1 VSSSSDGQ
9 CFSFFDDYQN
19 ELFNAS
25 FLRREE
31 TPMTA
36 LQATPAAASI
46 DVSDRSPSPATHAAP
61 GVSART
67 WIAVIG
73 ATLGAF
79 MAVLNIQI
87 VNASLA
93 DIQGAIGAGID
104 DGGWI
109 STSYLIA
116 EIVVIP
122 LSGWLAQV
130 FSVRIYLLTNAV
142 LFLVLSAACALAQN
156 LPQMI
161 ALRAV
166 QGFTGGVLIPMAF
179 TLIITL
185 LPKAKQPIGLAL
197 FALSATFAPAIGPTI
212 GGYLTE
218 NWGWQYIFYV
228 NLAPG
233 ALMVG
238 MLYFS
243 LDAKP
248 MKLSL
253 LREGDWPGIITMAIG
268 LSALQTVLEEGNKDD
283 WFGSPFI
290 VRLTVIA
297 AVALSLFLWIEL
309 TAERPLLNLRLLLR
323 RNFGFGMSA
332 NFLLGVALYGSVY
345 ILPVYL
351 SRIQGYN
358 AEQIGMVLAWTGLPQ
373 LILIPLVPRL
383 MKRFDPRLVIAVGF
397 VLFAASNFMN
407 IYMTTDYATD
417 QLFWPDVVRAIG
429 QALVMTPLSAVATA
443 GIEAENA
450 GSASGLFNMMRNL
463 GGAVGI
469 AVLQTLL
476 TKREQYHSNV
486 LMQSVSMFEQATRTR
501 LEQLTQYFVSHG
513 AIDRTDALHR
523 AYVAIGLVVQKQAFI
538 LAFSDTFYLLG
549 AALIIALAAALL
561 LKKPDHL
568 SSGGAH

>member
-1 VSSSSDGQ
+1 
-9 CFSFFDDYQN
+9 
-19 ELFNAS
+19 
-25 FLRREE
+25 
-31 TPMTA
+31 MTA
-36 LQATPAAASI
+36 LQPTLNAASSAELGTPSAATSPAA
-46 DVSDRSPSPATHAAP
+46 PAI
-61 GVSART
+61 SAKT
-67 WIAVIG
+67 WVAVIG

-116 EIVVIP
+116 EIIVIP

-130 FSVRIYLLTNAV
+130 FSIRIYLLTNAV
-142 LFLVLSAACALAQN
+142 LFLLLSMACAFAQD

-161 ALRAV
+161 VLRAV

-218 NWGWQYIFYV
+218 NFGWQFIFYV
-228 NLAPG
+228 NLVPG
-233 ALMVG
+233 AVMIG

-243 LDAKP
+243 LESKP

-253 LREGDWPGIITMAIG
+253 LAEGDWAGIITMAIG
-268 LSALQTVLEEGNKDD
+268 LAALQTVLEEGNKDD

-290 VRLTVIA
+290 VKLSIIA
-297 AVALSLFLWIEL
+297 VVALTAFLWIEL
-309 TAERPLLNLRLLLR
+309 TAKKPVLNLRLLFR
-323 RNFGFGMSA
+323 RNFGFGILA
-332 NFLLGVALYGSVY
+332 NFLLGIALYGSVY

-373 LILIPLVPRL
+373 LLLIPMVPRL
-383 MKRFDPRLVIAVGF
+383 MKRFDPRLIIGVGF
-397 VLFAASNFMN
+397 ALFAASNFMN
-407 IYMTTDYATD
+407 IFMTNDYATD
-417 QLFWPDVVRAIG
+417 QLFWPNIVRALG
-429 QALVMTPLSAVATA
+429 QALVMAPLSAVATA

-469 AVLQTLL
+469 ALLQTLL

-486 LMQSVSMFEQATRTR
+486 LMQSVSMLEQATRTR
-501 LEQLTQYFVSHG
+501 IDQLTQYFLNHG
-513 AIDRTDALHR
+513 VTDHAEASHR
-523 AYVAIGLVVQKQAFI
+523 AVIAIGHIVQKQAFI

-549 AALIIALAAALL
+549 AALIVALMAALL
-561 LKKPDHL
+561 LRKPNHL
-568 SSGGAH
+568 ESGGAH

>member
-1 VSSSSDGQ
+1 MIALPYTINAASTLSSDRPQ
-9 CFSFFDDYQN
+9 
-19 ELFNAS
+19 
-25 FLRREE
+25 
-31 TPMTA
+31 PV
-36 LQATPAAASI
+36 PAA
-46 DVSDRSPSPATHAAP
+46 RT
-61 GVSART
+61 VSAKT
-67 WIAVIG
+67 WLAVVG

-122 LSGWLAQV
+122 FSGWLAQV
-130 FSVRIYLLTNAV
+130 FSIRIYLLTNAV
-142 LFLVLSAACALAQN
+142 LFLALSAACALARD

-161 ALRAV
+161 VLRAI

-185 LPKAKQPIGLAL
+185 LPKPKQPIGLAL

-218 NWGWQYIFYV
+218 NFGWQYIFYV

-233 ALMVG
+233 AIMIA

-243 LDAKP
+243 LEAKP

-253 LREGDWPGIITMAIG
+253 LRQGDWPGIVTMAIG
-268 LSALQTVLEEGNKDD
+268 LGALQTVLEEGNKDD

-290 VRLTVIA
+290 VRLSVIA
-297 AVALSLFLWIEL
+297 AVALSLFLLIEL
-309 TAERPLLNLRLLLR
+309 TSNKPLLNLRLLFR
-323 RNFGFGMSA
+323 RNFGFGISA
-332 NFLLGVALYGSVY
+332 NFLLGIALYGSVY

-373 LILIPLVPRL
+373 LLLIPLVPRL
-383 MKRFDPRLVIAVGF
+383 MNRFDARLVIGVGF
-397 VLFAASNFMN
+397 ALFAASNFMN
-407 IYMTTDYATD
+407 IHMTADYATD
-417 QLFWPDVVRAIG
+417 QLFWPDVVRAVG

-443 GIEAENA
+443 GIEPENA

-476 TKREQYHSNV
+476 TKREQFHSNV
-486 LMQSVSMFEQATRTR
+486 LMQSVSTFEQATRTR
-501 LEQLTQYFVSHG
+501 IEQLTQYFMNHG
-513 AIDRTDALHR
+513 VIDRSDAMHR
-523 AYVAIGLVVQKQAFI
+523 AYVAIGHIVQKQAYI

-549 AALIIALAAALL
+549 ATLVIALMATLL
-561 LKKPDHL
+561 LRKPDHL
-568 SSGGAH
+568 ASGGAH

>member
-1 VSSSSDGQ
+1 
-9 CFSFFDDYQN
+9 
-19 ELFNAS
+19 
-25 FLRREE
+25 
-31 TPMTA
+31 MTA
-36 LQATPAAASI
+36 LQLTVNAAAAPLPGGNRPQTAP
-46 DVSDRSPSPATHAAP
+46 DAAA
-61 GVSART
+61 VSAKT
-67 WIAVIG
+67 WLAVAG

-109 STSYLIA
+109 STSYLVA

-130 FSVRIYLLTNAV
+130 FSIRVYLLTNAM
-142 LFLVLSAACALAQN
+142 LFLAFSVACAVAQD

-161 ALRAV
+161 VLRAL

-185 LPKAKQPIGLAL
+185 LPKAKQPVGLAL

-218 NWGWQYIFYV
+218 NWGWEYIFYV
-228 NLAPG
+228 NLVPG
-233 ALMVG
+233 AVMIG
-238 MLYFS
+238 MLWFS
-243 LDAKP
+243 LEAKP

-253 LREGDWPGIITMAIG
+253 LRDGDWPGVITMAVG

-290 VRLTVIA
+290 VNLSVVA
-297 AVALSLFLWIEL
+297 AVALGLFLWIEL
-309 TAERPLLNLRLLLR
+309 TTAKPLLNLRLLAR
-323 RNFGFGMSA
+323 RNFGFGIVA
-332 NFLLGVALYGSVY
+332 NFLLGIALYGSVF

-373 LILIPLVPRL
+373 LLLIPLVPQL
-383 MKRFDPRLVIAVGF
+383 MKRFDARLIIGAGF
-397 VLFAASNFMN
+397 ALFAASNFMN
-407 IYMTTDYATD
+407 IYMTPDYASD
-417 QLFWPDVVRAIG
+417 QLFWPNVVRAVG
-429 QALVMTPLSAVATA
+429 QALVFAPLSAVATA

-469 AVLQTLL
+469 ALLQTLL

-486 LMQSVSMFEQATRTR
+486 LMQSISLLEQATRAR
-501 LEQLTQYFVSHG
+501 IEKLTQYFISHG
-513 AIDRTDALHR
+513 VADQAEATHR
-523 AYVAIGLVVQKQAFI
+523 AIVAIGKIVQKQAFI
-538 LAFSDTFYLLG
+538 LAFSDMFFLLG
-549 AALIIALAAALL
+549 VALIVALAAAML
-561 LKKPDHL
+561 LKKPGHL
-568 SSGGAH
+568 ESGGGH

>member
-1 VSSSSDGQ
+1 
-9 CFSFFDDYQN
+9 
-19 ELFNAS
+19 
-25 FLRREE
+25 
-31 TPMTA
+31 MTA
-36 LQATPAAASI
+36 LQSTIDDAVNSDHQQVTAPA
-46 DVSDRSPSPATHAAP
+46 DRMPA
-61 GVSART
+61 VSAKT
-67 WIAVIG
+67 WLAVFG

-130 FSVRIYLLTNAV
+130 FSIRVYLLTNAI
-142 LFLVLSAACALAQN
+142 LFLVFSAACALAQD

-161 ALRAV
+161 VLRAL
-166 QGFTGGVLIPMAF
+166 QGFAGGVLIPMAF

-185 LPKAKQPIGLAL
+185 LPKAKQPVGLAL

-233 ALMVG
+233 ALMIG
-238 MLYFS
+238 MLWFS
-243 LDAKP
+243 LEATP

-253 LREGDWPGIITMAIG
+253 LRQGDWPGVITMAIG
-268 LSALQTVLEEGNKDD
+268 LGALQTMLEEGNKDD
-283 WFGSPFI
+283 WFGSTFI
-290 VRLTVIA
+290 VRLSIIA
-297 AVALSLFLWIEL
+297 AIALTLFLWIEL
-309 TAERPLLNLRLLLR
+309 TSERPLLNLRLLAR
-323 RNFGFGMSA
+323 RNFGFGMLA
-332 NFLLGVALYGSVY
+332 NFLLGVALYGSVF

-358 AEQIGMVLAWTGLPQ
+358 AEQIGLVLAWTGLPQ
-373 LILIPLVPRL
+373 LFLIPLVPRL
-383 MKRFDPRLVIAVGF
+383 MKRFDPRLVIGVGF
-397 VLFAASNFMN
+397 ALFAASNFMN
-407 IYMTTDYATD
+407 IYLTSDYAND
-417 QLFWPDVVRAIG
+417 QLFWPNVVRAIG
-429 QALVMTPLSAVATA
+429 RALILTPLSAVATA

-469 AVLQTLL
+469 ALLQTFL
-476 TKREQYHSNV
+476 TKREQYHSDV
-486 LMQSVSMFEQATRTR
+486 LMQSVSLLEQATRSR
-501 LEQLTQYFVSHG
+501 IEALTQYFVSHG
-513 AIDRTDALHR
+513 VIDRADASQR
-523 AYVAIGLVVQKQAFI
+523 AVVAIGHIVQKQAFI

-549 AALIIALAAALL
+549 AVLIVALMAALL
-561 LKKPDHL
+561 LSKPNHL
-568 SSGGAH
+568 ESGGAH

>member
-1 VSSSSDGQ
+1 
-9 CFSFFDDYQN
+9 
-19 ELFNAS
+19 
-25 FLRREE
+25 
-31 TPMTA
+31 MTTLQPA
-36 LQATPAAASI
+36 LNAAASA
-46 DVSDRSPSPATHAAP
+46 DFAGKRAAAP
-61 GVSART
+61 AELAVSAKT
-67 WIAVIG
+67 WMAVAG

-130 FSVRIYLLTNAV
+130 FSIRKYLLTNAA
-142 LFLVLSAACALAQN
+142 LFLLLSVACAFAQD

-166 QGFTGGVLIPMAF
+166 QGFTGGTLIPLAF

-185 LPKAKQPIGLAL
+185 LPKAKQPVGLAL

-218 NWGWQYIFYV
+218 NWGWEYIFYV
-228 NLAPG
+228 NLVPG
-233 ALMVG
+233 TLMLA
-238 MLYFS
+238 MLFFS
-243 LDAKP
+243 LEARP
-248 MKLSL
+248 MQLAL
-253 LREGDWPGIITMAIG
+253 LREGDWIGIVTMAIG

-290 VRLTVIA
+290 VKLSTTAAIA
-297 AVALSLFLWIEL
+297 LVLFVWIEW
-309 TAERPLLNLRLLLR
+309 TSKKPLLNLRLLFR
-323 RNFGFGMSA
+323 RNFGFGILA
-332 NFLLGVALYGSVY
+332 NFLLGIALYGSVF

-373 LILIPLVPRL
+373 LVLIPLVPRL
-383 MKRFDPRLVIAVGF
+383 MQKFDARIIIGVGF
-397 VLFAASNFMN
+397 ALFAGSNFMN
-407 IYMTTDYATD
+407 VHMTGDYAAD
-417 QLFWPDVVRAIG
+417 QLLWPNIVRAVG
-429 QALVMTPLSAVATA
+429 QALVFAPLSAIATA
-443 GIEAENA
+443 GIEAESA

-469 AVLQTLL
+469 ALLQTLL

-486 LMQSVSMFEQATRTR
+486 LMQSVSLFEQATRTR
-501 LEQLTQYFVSHG
+501 IEKLTQYFMAHG
-513 AIDRTDALHR
+513 VPDPADASHR
-523 AYVAIGLVVQKQAFI
+523 AYVVIGKVVQKQAFI
-538 LAFSDTFYLLG
+538 LAFSDMCL
-549 AALIIALAAALL
+549 ALR
-561 LKKPDHL
+561 
-568 SSGGAH
+568 

>member
-1 VSSSSDGQ
+1 MSTS
-9 CFSFFDDYQN
+9 
-19 ELFNAS
+19 
-25 FLRREE
+25 
-31 TPMTA
+31 
-36 LQATPAAASI
+36 QATIDNIAIPRISASA
-46 DVSDRSPSPATHAAP
+46 VSANS
-61 GVSART
+61 VSART
-67 WIAVIG
+67 WIAVLG

-130 FSVRIYLLTNAV
+130 FSVRIYLLANAV
-142 LFLVLSAACALAQN
+142 LFLGLSVACAFAQY

-166 QGFTGGVLIPMAF
+166 QGFTGGVLIPLAF

-185 LPKAKQPIGLAL
+185 LPKAKQPVGLAL

-228 NLAPG
+228 NLVPG
-233 ALMVG
+233 VVMVG
-238 MLYFS
+238 MLWFS
-243 LDAKP
+243 LEARP
-248 MKLSL
+248 MQLSL
-253 LREGDWPGIITMAIG
+253 LREGDWLGIITMAVG
-268 LSALQTVLEEGNKDD
+268 LAALQTVLEEGNKDD

-290 VRLTVIA
+290 IRLSVIA
-297 AVALSLFLWIEL
+297 VVALALFLVIEL
-309 TAERPLLNLRLLLR
+309 TGRKPLLNLRLLAR
-323 RNFGFGMSA
+323 RNFGFGILA
-332 NFLLGVALYGSVY
+332 NFLLGIALYGSVY

-373 LILIPLVPRL
+373 LFLIPLVPQL
-383 MKRFDPRLVIAVGF
+383 MHRIDARVIIGIGF
-397 VLFAASNFMN
+397 ALFATSNFMN
-407 IYMTTDYATD
+407 IGMTADYASD
-417 QLFWPDVVRAIG
+417 QLFWPNIVRAVG
-429 QALVMTPLSAVATA
+429 QALVFAPLSAVATA

-469 AVLQTLL
+469 AMLQTFL

-486 LMQSVSMFEQATRTR
+486 LMQSVSLLEQATRTR
-501 LEQLTQYFVSHG
+501 IEQLTQYFVNHG
-513 AIDRTDALHR
+513 VIDRTEAAHR
-523 AYVAIGLVVQKQAFI
+523 ALVAIGHVVQKQAYI

-549 AALIIALAAALL
+549 IALIAALAATLL
-561 LKKPDHL
+561 LRKPDHI
-568 SSGGAH
+568 SAAGAH

>member
-1 VSSSSDGQ
+1 MSTLQ
-9 CFSFFDDYQN
+9 PT
-19 ELFNAS
+19 LNAAS
-25 FLRREE
+25 AANL
-31 TPMTA
+31 PA
-36 LQATPAAASI
+36 PLAAPATPA
-46 DVSDRSPSPATHAAP
+46 
-61 GVSART
+61 VSAKT

-130 FSVRIYLLTNAV
+130 FSIRIYLLTNAV
-142 LFLVLSAACALAQN
+142 LFLLLSAACALAQD

-161 ALRAV
+161 VLRAV

-185 LPKAKQPIGLAL
+185 LPRAKQPVGLAL

-218 NWGWQYIFYV
+218 NFGWQYIFYV

-233 ALMVG
+233 AIMVG
-238 MLYFS
+238 MLWYA
-243 LDAKP
+243 LDARP

-253 LREGDWPGIITMAIG
+253 LREGDWAGIITMAIG

-290 VRLTVIA
+290 VKLSVIA
-297 AVALSLFLWIEL
+297 AVALTAFLIIEL
-309 TAERPLLNLRLLLR
+309 TVTKPLLNLRLLVR
-323 RNFGFGMSA
+323 RNFGFGMLA
-332 NFLLGVALYGSVY
+332 NFLLGVALYGSVF
-345 ILPVYL
+345 ILPQYL

-358 AEQIGMVLAWTGLPQ
+358 AEQIGTVLAWTGLPQ
-373 LILIPLVPRL
+373 LVLIPLVPRL
-383 MKRFDPRLVIAVGF
+383 MQKFDARIIIGVGF
-397 VLFAASNFMN
+397 VLFAGSNFMN
-407 IYMTTDYATD
+407 IFMTNDYAAD
-417 QLFWPDVVRAIG
+417 QLLWPNVVRAIG
-429 QALVMTPLSAVATA
+429 QALVMAPLSAVATA
-443 GIEAENA
+443 GIEPENA

-469 AVLQTLL
+469 ALLQTVL

-486 LMQSVSMFEQATRTR
+486 LMQSVSVFEQATRTR
-501 LEQLTQYFVSHG
+501 LEQLTQYFINHG
-513 AIDRTDALHR
+513 VLDRADASHR
-523 AYVAIGLVVQKQAFI
+523 AYVAIGHIVQKQAYIF
-538 LAFSDTFYLLG
+538 AFSDTFYLLG
-549 AALIIALAAALL
+549 MALIVALIAVLF
-561 LKKPDHL
+561 LKKPGHV
-568 SSGGAH
+568 SAGEAH

>member
-1 VSSSSDGQ
+1 
-9 CFSFFDDYQN
+9 
-19 ELFNAS
+19 
-25 FLRREE
+25 
-31 TPMTA
+31 
-36 LQATPAAASI
+36 
-46 DVSDRSPSPATHAAP
+46 
-61 GVSART
+61 
-67 WIAVIG
+67 
-73 ATLGAF
+73 
-79 MAVLNIQI
+79 
-87 VNASLA
+87 
-93 DIQGAIGAGID
+93 
-104 DGGWI
+104 
-109 STSYLIA
+109 
-116 EIVVIP
+116 VIP

-142 LFLVLSAACALAQN
+142 LFLVLSAACALAQD

-185 LPKAKQPIGLAL
+185 LPKAKQPVGLAL

-218 NWGWQYIFYV
+218 NFGWQYIFYV
-228 NLAPG
+228 NLVPG
-233 ALMVG
+233 AVMIG

-243 LDAKP
+243 LEAKP

-253 LREGDWPGIITMAIG
+253 LRQGDWPGIITMAIG

-283 WFGSPFI
+283 WFGSSFI
-290 VRLTVIA
+290 VRLSVIA
-297 AVALSLFLWIEL
+297 AVALSLFLVIEL
-309 TAERPLLNLRLLLR
+309 TSNKPLLNLRLLFR
-323 RNFGFGMSA
+323 RNFGFGILA
-332 NFLLGVALYGSVY
+332 NFLLGIALYGSVY

-373 LILIPLVPRL
+373 LLLIPLVPRL
-383 MKRFDPRLVIAVGF
+383 MKRFDPRLAIGVGF
-397 VLFAASNFMN
+397 ALFAASNFMN
-407 IYMTTDYATD
+407 IYMTNDYATD

-429 QALVMTPLSAVATA
+429 QALVMAPLSAVATA
-443 GIEAENA
+443 GIEPENA

-486 LMQSVSMFEQATRTR
+486 LMQSVSMLEQATRTR
-501 LEQLTQYFVSHG
+501 IEQLTQYFVGHG
-513 AIDRTDALHR
+513 VTDRAEATHR
-523 AYVAIGLVVQKQAFI
+523 ALVAIGHIVQKQAFI

-549 AALIIALAAALL
+549 ATLIVALMAALL

-568 SSGGAH
+568 ESGGAH

>member
-1 VSSSSDGQ
+1 MATIQATLGTVVSSGT
-9 CFSFFDDYQN
+9 QN
-19 ELFNAS
+19 SLA
-25 FLRREE
+25 E
-31 TPMTA
+31 T
-36 LQATPAAASI
+36 AA
-46 DVSDRSPSPATHAAP
+46 VAP
-61 GVSART
+61 VVSAKT
-67 WIAVIG
+67 WLAVVG

-130 FSVRIYLLTNAV
+130 FSVRIYLLVNAV
-142 LFLVLSAACALAQN
+142 LFLVFSAACAFAQD

-185 LPKAKQPIGLAL
+185 LPKAKQPIGLAM
-197 FALSATFAPAIGPTI
+197 FAISATFAPAIGPTI

-228 NLAPG
+228 NAVPG
-233 ALMVG
+233 AIMMG
-238 MLYFS
+238 MLFFS
-243 LDAKP
+243 LEAKP
-248 MKLSL
+248 MKLEL
-253 LREGDWPGIITMAIG
+253 LREGDWAGIITMAIG

-290 VRLTVIA
+290 VRLAIIA
-297 AVALSLFLWIEL
+297 AIALTLFIVVEL
-309 TAERPLLNLRLLLR
+309 TAKKPLLNLRILLR
-323 RNFGFGMSA
+323 RNFGFGVLA
-332 NFLLGVALYGSVY
+332 NFLLGVALYGSVFV
-345 ILPVYL
+345 LPVYL

-358 AEQIGMVLAWTGLPQ
+358 SEQIGLVLAWTGLPQ
-373 LILIPLVPRL
+373 LVLIPMVPRL
-383 MKRFDPRLVIAVGF
+383 MKRFDSRIVIGIGF
-397 VLFAASNFMN
+397 ALFAASNFMN
-407 IYMTTDYATD
+407 IYMTGDYAAD
-417 QLFWPDVVRAIG
+417 QLFWPNVVRAIG
-429 QALVMTPLSAVATA
+429 QALVLTPLSAVATA
-443 GIEAENA
+443 GIEPENA

-463 GGAVGI
+463 GGAIGI
-469 AVLQTLL
+469 AALQTVL

-486 LMQSVSMFEQATRTR
+486 LSQSVSLFEQATRNR
-501 LEQLTQYFVSHG
+501 IDQLTQYFMNHG
-513 AIDRTDALHR
+513 VIDRFDAVHR
-523 AYVAIGLVVQKQAFI
+523 AYVAVGKIVQKQAFI

-549 AALIIALAAALL
+549 VALIVALMATLL
-561 LKKPDHL
+561 LKRPDHMEA
-568 SSGGAH
+568 GGGH